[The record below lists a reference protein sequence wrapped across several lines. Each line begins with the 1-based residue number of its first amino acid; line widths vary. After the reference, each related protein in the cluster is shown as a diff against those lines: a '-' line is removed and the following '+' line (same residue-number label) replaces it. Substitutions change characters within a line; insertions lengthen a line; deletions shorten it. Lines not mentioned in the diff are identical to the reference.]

1 MFEFGVEK
9 VCVVDLE
16 FFDYCEERCYFSGI
30 FWWNLNGFVV
40 DEDIESVGIKDDL
53 VIVVVYFFLI
63 FLRVVV
69 VDVFKVDYVGM
80 WFGVIFD
87 EGVFS
92 GF

>member
-1 MFEFGVEK
+1 M
-9 VCVVDLE
+9 
-16 FFDYCEERCYFSGI
+16 
-30 FWWNLNGFVV
+30 V

-63 FLRVVV
+63 FLWVVV
-69 VDVFKVDYVGM
+69 VDVFKVDDVGM